1 LPTGHRR
8 GAIHPL
14 AHPARWA
21 IAELLTTTGPMTA
34 TELAPHVGLSPSA
47 TSYHMRELERHGIV
61 DSRDSKDGRERAW
74 VLSAGGA
81 DPGLAESITQ
91 ARGSMIDDLE
101 AIQQLAIAGQPKGET
116 GEVRSGESTPRHASL
131 DVTVV
136 WASEPT
142 IRGLA
147 AVIRQFVATS
157 PSPTDQA
164 TTGSDAEPRH
174 AYRVSV
180 MIRPITGPEKA

>member
-1 LPTGHRR
+1 MPSGHRR

-21 IAELLTTTGPMTA
+21 IAELLTTAGPMTA

-61 DSRDSKDGRERAW
+61 DRRDSKDGREQAW

-81 DPGLAESITQ
+81 NPGLAESITQ
-91 ARGSMIDDLE
+91 ARGSIIDDLE
-101 AIQQLAIAGQPKGET
+101 AIQQLAMAGQPAGET
-116 GEVRSGESTPRHASL
+116 GDACATEGAPRHASL
-131 DVTVV
+131 EVTVV

-147 AVIRQFVATS
+147 AAIRQFVATS
-157 PSPTDQA
+157 SSPTGQA
-164 TTGSDAEPRH
+164 TTTRGDAEPRR
-174 AYRVSV
+174 AYRISV
-180 MIRPITGPEKA
+180 MIRPVRP